1 MNSKTFY
8 TPLISLFLLFF
19 ILQIAGCGNDSAV
32 NNNGGSGTLL
42 FSLDSLVL
50 NVPEN
55 GFANDTTI
63 MLTNEPNIKITFDC
77 ATNADSI
84 NSFALYRIVS
94 FIDTNYFIDTVNR
107 VLSQLNRAHAIY
119 ISGSDFYYCSLV
131 IQLIRNDSFP
141 YFIKLK
147 NVRVFEN

>member
-1 MNSKTFY
+1 MKTKTFY
-8 TPLISLFLLFF
+8 PHGISLLLFVI
-19 ILQIAGCGNDSAV
+19 ILQFAACGNDSTV
-32 NNNGGSGTLL
+32 NNNVGSGTLL

-63 MLTNEPNIKITFDC
+63 LLTNEPNIKITFDC

-94 FIDTNYFIDTVNR
+94 FVDTNYFIDTVNR

-119 ISGSDFYYCSLV
+119 ISGSDFYYCSLI
-131 IQLIRNDSFP
+131 IQLIRNDSLP